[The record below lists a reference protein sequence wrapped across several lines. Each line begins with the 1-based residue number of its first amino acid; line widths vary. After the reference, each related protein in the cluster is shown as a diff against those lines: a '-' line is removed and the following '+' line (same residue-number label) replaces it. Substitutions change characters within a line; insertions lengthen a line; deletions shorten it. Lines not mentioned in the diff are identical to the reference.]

1 MKIDRLLAL
10 TIYLLNHG
18 KTSASKL
25 AEKFEVSQR
34 TIMRDMDTLNQ
45 AGIPI
50 QSTIGI
56 DGGFQIMDTF
66 VMEKQIASQNDYD
79 FIVTALKGLSSA
91 YTDKNIEKTLS
102 KMELFIDK
110 KHQPVRVD
118 FSIASENP
126 IINERLHLLEKAIT
140 QKKMVQFQYTN
151 SKDEQK
157 QILVEPVGVEF
168 KWYSWYL
175 VGYYEKHQDYCKF
188 KIIRMQ
194 DLIITGLTNTI
205 KHEKT
210 DINLEKKHMRQTITI
225 KFYGESKVKIRC
237 KEYLNG
243 EITKEYENG
252 DFEFSFTVPEDETY
266 WYGVILSLGSN
277 IRILEPQRLIER
289 ILQTCNRL
297 IEEYGG

>member
-25 AEKFEVSQR
+25 AEIFEVSQR
-34 TIMRDMDTLNQ
+34 TIMRDMDALNQ

-56 DGGFQIMDTF
+56 AGGFQIMNTF
-66 VMEKQIASQNDYD
+66 VMDKQLASQNDYG

-91 YTDKNIEKTLS
+91 YANKDIEQTLR
-102 KMELFIDK
+102 KMELFTDK
-110 KHQPVRVD
+110 QHQPVRVD

-126 IINERLHLLEKAIT
+126 IMNERIQLLEKAIR

-151 SKDEQK
+151 GQDEQK
-157 QILVEPVGVEF
+157 QILIEPVGVEF

-175 VGYYEKHQDYCKF
+175 IGYYEKYQDYCKF

-194 DLIITGLTNTI
+194 DLIITDLTNTI
-205 KHEKT
+205 THERT
-210 DINLEKKHMRQTITI
+210 SIDLENKHMRQKITI
-225 KFYGESKVKIRC
+225 KLYGESKVKVRC
-237 KEYLNG
+237 IEYLNG

-252 DFEFSFTVPEDETY
+252 DFEFCFTVPEDETY

-277 IRILEPQRLIER
+277 IRILEPQRLIQR
-289 ILQTCNRL
+289 ILQTCSSL